1 MQPLPDTAFVRAALR
16 LLEQVGSTFTRPVT
30 MILAGGAA
38 VHMYTPHA
46 RMSGD
51 LDAEFQGRVLLPA
64 DLLISYT
71 DDDGTPRTLSLD
83 SNYNTTLGLMHEDY
97 VQDSVDLGEHANG
110 MIRLRMLSALDLA
123 VSKISRLA
131 DNDREDIRLLAENGF
146 ITSADLRARALEALE
161 YYVGYPQSVRLNI
174 ADAVAIVQEVEHGRS
189 AQHPACR

>member
-83 SNYNTTLGLMHEDY
+83 SNYNTTLGLMHENY
-97 VQDSVDLGEHANG
+97 VQDSIDLGEHANG